1 MVTYTRKLL
10 EKTQGMG
17 LSQTLRETS
26 TAIEVG
32 VKAAQLQRWEGACTG
47 SVKVEGKSQ
56 GHSFGV
62 ISKESAGG
70 TLPLPHPQH
79 LYMETKF
86 SEFFIYMKSQ
96 NVQSS

>member
-1 MVTYTRKLL
+1 MVTDTGKPL
-10 EKTQGMG
+10 EKMQGMG
-17 LSQTLRETS
+17 LSQTLRETG

-32 VKAAQLQRWEGACTG
+32 VKAAQLRRWEGACIG

-62 ISKESAGG
+62 ISKESVGG

-86 SEFFIYMKSQ
+86 FESFSFT
-96 NVQSS
+96 